1 MIDVILYTIYI
12 LLAVGI
18 GLALWSALRHV
29 RVTPLMLGVAA
40 GMLIILTLT
49 YFLADTTPLTING
62 RTFDDE
68 FWLRV
73 SDMLI
78 WTSVVL
84 MLIAV
89 LGVVISATGLGRK
102 LK

>member
-12 LLAVGI
+12 LLAVGT

-29 RVTPLMLGVAA
+29 RVTPLMVGVGA
-40 GMLIILTLT
+40 GLLALLALT
-49 YFLADTTPLTING
+49 YLLADTTPLTI
-62 RTFDDE
+62 TFDDV

-84 MLIAV
+84 MLIAA
-89 LGVVISATGLGRK
+89 LGVIVSTSGLSRK

>member
-12 LLAVGI
+12 LLAVGT

-29 RVTPLMLGVAA
+29 RVTPLMAGVGA
-40 GMLIILTLT
+40 GLLALLALT
-49 YFLADTTPLTING
+49 YLLADTTPLTING
-62 RTFDDE
+62 RTFDDV

-84 MLIAV
+84 MLIAA
-89 LGVVISATGLGRK
+89 LGVIVSTSGLSRK

>member
-40 GMLIILTLT
+40 GMLTILALT

-62 RTFDDE
+62 RTFDE

>member
-1 MIDVILYTIYI
+1 MIDLILYTIYI
-12 LLAVGI
+12 LLAVGT

-29 RVTPLMLGVAA
+29 RVTPLMVGVGA
-40 GMLIILTLT
+40 GLLALFALT
-49 YFLADTTPLTING
+49 YLLADTTPLTING
-62 RTFDDE
+62 RTFDDV

-84 MLIAV
+84 MLIAA
-89 LGVVISATGLGRK
+89 LGVIVSTSGLSRK